1 MAEVNVNEVHI
12 GREIKNRFS
21 ASRMS
26 KTEFGHQIGVSP
38 QHINKIFEKE
48 SIDTERLSKICL
60 ALEFNFFSLYC
71 DTPTHVSAN
80 LSAVSL
86 GAGDAQNTIGSHAVT
101 GELEIMKKELALSKT
116 TEELLREQIEQLKSN
131 LRDKEEIINL
141 LKKEKI

>member
-86 GAGDAQNTIGSHAVT
+86 GEGNANNTIGSDAVVT
-101 GELEIMKKELALSKT
+101 ELESTKKDLDSAKH
-116 TEELLREQIEQLKSN
+116 TEALLREQIETLKSS
-131 LRDKEEIINL
+131 LRDKEMIINL
-141 LKKEKI
+141 LTKKEK

>member
-60 ALEFNFFSLYC
+60 ALEFNFFTLYC
-71 DTPTHVSAN
+71 DAPTHVSAN

-86 GAGDAQNTIGSHAVT
+86 GEGNANNTIGSEAVVT
-101 GELEIMKKELALSKT
+101 ELESTKKDLESARNM
-116 TEELLREQIEQLKSN
+116 EALLREQIETLKSS
-131 LRDKEEIINL
+131 LQDKEMIINL
-141 LKKEKI
+141 LTNKKE

>member
-48 SIDTERLSKICL
+48 SIDTERLSKISL

-86 GAGDAQNTIGSHAVT
+86 GEGNANNTIGSDAVVT
-101 GELEIMKKELALSKT
+101 ELESTKKDLDSAKH
-116 TEELLREQIEQLKSN
+116 TEALLREQIETLKSS
-131 LRDKEEIINL
+131 LRDKEMIINL
-141 LKKEKI
+141 LTKKEK